1 MLTYET
7 LRRILQEERAANKLV
22 SLPEDFFE
30 NVKSYLEKKSRISR
44 EREDAWELDSARRT
58 LQDLLDVREK
68 KVLELALYHVR
79 SGMEPGDLI
88 PEEREL
94 FEKVVQ
100 NIKDFHAKRK
110 VFLEGKHE
118 KRVVVAI
125 LDSVPEFVGTNLK
138 TYGPF
143 KKGDIASIPE
153 DNAKLLID
161 KKLAQRIE
169 TA

>member
-7 LRRILQEERAANKLV
+7 LRKILQEERAANKLV

-30 NVKSYLEKKSRISR
+30 SVKSYLEKKSQISR
-44 EREDAWELDSARRT
+44 EKEDVWELDSARRT
-58 LQDLLDVREK
+58 LQELLEVRER

-88 PEEREL
+88 PEEKEL
-94 FEKVVQ
+94 FERVVQ
-100 NIKDFHAKRK
+100 NIKDFQAKRK
-110 VFLEGKHE
+110 VFLEGKPE
-118 KRVVVAI
+118 KRLVVAV

-143 KKGDIASIPE
+143 KKGDVVSIPE
-153 DNAKLLID
+153 DNAKLLIG
-161 KKLAQRIE
+161 KKLAQSIE